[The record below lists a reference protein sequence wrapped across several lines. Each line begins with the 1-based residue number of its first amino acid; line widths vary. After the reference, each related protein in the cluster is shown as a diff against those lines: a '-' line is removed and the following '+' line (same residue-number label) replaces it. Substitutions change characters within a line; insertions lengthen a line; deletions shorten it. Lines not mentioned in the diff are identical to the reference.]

1 MRALLQRVR
10 QARVRVNDRVVGEIG
25 AGLVIFLG
33 VKGDDDEAVLR
44 RMVERIVHL
53 RIFADTD
60 DKTNLSATNVHAEIL
75 AVSQFTLYADCRRG
89 RRPGFSYAA
98 KPEIAE
104 PLYEKFVQELRR
116 QGFRVATGIFAAQM
130 LVEIFNDGPFTI
142 LLDSDDQGDG
152 Q

>member
-1 MRALLQRVR
+1 MKALLQRVR
-10 QARVRVNDRVVGEIG
+10 EARVRVDDQIVGEIG

-33 VKGDDDEAVLR
+33 IKGDDDEVTLR
-44 RMVERIVHL
+44 RMVERIINL
-53 RIFADTD
+53 RIFADAD
-60 DKTNLSATNVHAEIL
+60 DKTNLSALDVHAEIL

-98 KPEIAE
+98 RPEIAE
-104 PLYEKFVQELRR
+104 PLYDQFVQELRR
-116 QGFRVATGIFAAQM
+116 LGFKVATGIFAAQM

-142 LLDSDDQGDG
+142 LLDTDEKGNG